1 MKLKQKQG
9 ARYREFELQDN
20 ILHVKTKSMGEKN
33 EYTIDIEFLGDE
45 KFYKTHSRLGP
56 RIIGIV
62 FFAIMLIAIY
72 GFLLEENRSES
83 SNIVGLVLGIIVGG
97 GIGLLAFLSPLR
109 NELHLVGGSSQVMFF
124 LNSPSKEEMENF
136 VEEII
141 HRTRSVLLEK
151 YGKIDPDLPE
161 EIQMNNLYWLKNRG
175 LISEE
180 AYENLKLEYKTRRLM
195 T

>member
-1 MKLKQKQG
+1 MLKQSLWAK
-9 ARYREFELQDN
+9 
-20 ILHVKTKSMGEKN
+20 KN

-124 LNSPSKEEMENF
+124 
-136 VEEII
+136 
-141 HRTRSVLLEK
+141 
-151 YGKIDPDLPE
+151 
-161 EIQMNNLYWLKNRG
+161 
-175 LISEE
+175 
-180 AYENLKLEYKTRRLM
+180 
-195 T
+195 

>member
-9 ARYREFELQDN
+9 ARYREFELKDN
-20 ILHVKTKSMGEKN
+20 ILHVKTKSLGEKN

>member
-9 ARYREFELQDN
+9 ARYREFELKDN

-124 LNSPSKEEMENF
+124 
-136 VEEII
+136 
-141 HRTRSVLLEK
+141 
-151 YGKIDPDLPE
+151 
-161 EIQMNNLYWLKNRG
+161 
-175 LISEE
+175 
-180 AYENLKLEYKTRRLM
+180 
-195 T
+195 

>member
-1 MKLKQKQG
+1 
-9 ARYREFELQDN
+9 
-20 ILHVKTKSMGEKN
+20 
-33 EYTIDIEFLGDE
+33 
-45 KFYKTHSRLGP
+45 
-56 RIIGIV
+56 
-62 FFAIMLIAIY
+62 
-72 GFLLEENRSES
+72 
-83 SNIVGLVLGIIVGG
+83 
-97 GIGLLAFLSPLR
+97 
-109 NELHLVGGSSQVMFF
+109 
-124 LNSPSKEEMENF
+124 MENF